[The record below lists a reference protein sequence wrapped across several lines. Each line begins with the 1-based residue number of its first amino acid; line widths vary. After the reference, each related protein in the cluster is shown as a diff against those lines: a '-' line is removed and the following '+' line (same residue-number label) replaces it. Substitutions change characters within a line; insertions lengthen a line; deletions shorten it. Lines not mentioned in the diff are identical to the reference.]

1 VGWNGFLCGWEGS
14 LTGEQKIRCEGGFV
28 SGMRIAMHILA
39 WRLTY
44 IHKRKRSMQQPER
57 PIDGSIEPRMVSS
70 RAKSDEVL
78 LVPDVLLFR
87 IMQRVVVLDIVP
99 NTAVLGLRRPARRKK
114 LLCRVQECSYQRSS
128 EL

>member
-1 VGWNGFLCGWEGS
+1 M
-14 LTGEQKIRCEGGFV
+14 
-28 SGMRIAMHILA
+28 SGPQIAMLLFLPK
-39 WRLTY
+39 LTY
-44 IHKRKRSMQQPER
+44 IHERKRSMQQPER

-70 RAKSDEVL
+70 RAKSDKIL
-78 LVPDVLLFR
+78 LVLDVLLFR
-87 IMQRVVVLDIVP
+87 TMQWVVVLDVVP